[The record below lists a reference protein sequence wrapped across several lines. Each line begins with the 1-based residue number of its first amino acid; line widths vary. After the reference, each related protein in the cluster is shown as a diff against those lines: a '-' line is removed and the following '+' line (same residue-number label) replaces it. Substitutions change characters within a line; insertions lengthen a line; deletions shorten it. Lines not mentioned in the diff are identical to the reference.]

1 MVRDTLITDQ
11 IGTTLNAPIHVT
23 RQPSR
28 QLPARMDDCQNLGQK
43 VDSLTP
49 TASPD
54 IPSPDIGHT
63 SWSGASRARNI
74 PMCVVCVQNI
84 LNYLFLPRGLEG
96 FP

>member
-1 MVRDTLITDQ
+1 MVRDTCLITDQ
-11 IGTTLNAPIHVT
+11 IGTTLKAPIHVT

-28 QLPARMDDCQNLGQK
+28 QLPARMDDRQNLGQK

-54 IPSPDIGHT
+54 IGHT
-63 SWSGASRARNI
+63 SWSGASRTRNI
-74 PMCVVCVQNI
+74 PMCVCVQNI
-84 LNYLFLPRGLEG
+84 LNYLFLPRGLETPG